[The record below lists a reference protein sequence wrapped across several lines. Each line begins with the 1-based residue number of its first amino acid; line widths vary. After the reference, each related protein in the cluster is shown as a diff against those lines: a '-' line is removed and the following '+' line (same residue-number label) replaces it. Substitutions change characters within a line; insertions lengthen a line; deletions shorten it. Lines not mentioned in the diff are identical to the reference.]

1 MSERES
7 FEARAAQK
15 LRLPV
20 EIIRSARNGDGYLHA
35 FDSMSVMQPL
45 NGWWEWWQASREAL
59 KDGQVGDGWIACAH
73 RMPERG
79 GQYCVWNGSHV
90 GLVTY
95 LFGSFQCL
103 APEKITHWQNHPS
116 PPSHQPIDTTSQQYE
131 SLSKGESQ

>member
-20 EIIRSARNGDGYLHA
+20 EIISSARNGDGYLHA

-59 KDGQVGDGWIACAH
+59 KADPVDAGWIACSE
-73 RMPERG
+73 RMPDEG
-79 GQYCVWNGSHV
+79 AEVYIFCDGEWVLEAQYREGDFYDVVRDGSEIFETVSRCVS
-90 GLVTY
+90 
-95 LFGSFQCL
+95 
-103 APEKITHWQNHPS
+103 HWQLRPQR
-116 PPSHQPIDTTSQQYE
+116 PAAPGRE
-131 SLSKGESQ
+131 G